1 MLLSPLALAIYL
13 PLQARD
19 AWVNGP
25 IPLVPA
31 TLMPVML
38 VGLTIADSFAGE
50 RERHTLPTLLAS
62 RLSDRAILIG
72 KIVPSAGLGWAA
84 SLLVPGSG
92 ARHREPCQQ
101 RFPRGHILAAR
112 PDRSRQ
118 FGILD
123 RCICGCRW
131 GAYLA
136 ALSDSSGGI
145 PTVDVR
151 LSLAPPFWRRS

>member
-1 MLLSPLALAIYL
+1 MLLSLLALAIYL

-50 RERHTLPTLLAS
+50 RERQTLPTLLAS

-72 KIVPSAGLGWAA
+72 KIVPSVGLG
-84 SLLVPGSG
+84 
-92 ARHREPCQQ
+92 
-101 RFPRGHILAAR
+101 
-112 PDRSRQ
+112 
-118 FGILD
+118 
-123 RCICGCRW
+123 
-131 GAYLA
+131 
-136 ALSDSSGGI
+136 
-145 PTVDVR
+145 
-151 LSLAPPFWRRS
+151 